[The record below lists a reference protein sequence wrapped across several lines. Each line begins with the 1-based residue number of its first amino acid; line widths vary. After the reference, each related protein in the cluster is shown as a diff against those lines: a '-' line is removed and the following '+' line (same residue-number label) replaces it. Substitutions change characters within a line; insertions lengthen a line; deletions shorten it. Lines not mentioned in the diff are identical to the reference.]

1 MTAVHKHKPDTGGQA
16 RFYLPPG
23 RLWPEK
29 ARRKNVLTHH
39 QEGLIVHK
47 NYFKA
52 AVKIKN
58 RWRHDKYLTC

>member
-29 ARRKNVLTHH
+29 ARRKNVLTH
-39 QEGLIVHK
+39 QKEGLLYTK
-47 NYFKA
+47 FLLKGF
-52 AVKIKN
+52 
-58 RWRHDKYLTC
+58 LLLLFLS